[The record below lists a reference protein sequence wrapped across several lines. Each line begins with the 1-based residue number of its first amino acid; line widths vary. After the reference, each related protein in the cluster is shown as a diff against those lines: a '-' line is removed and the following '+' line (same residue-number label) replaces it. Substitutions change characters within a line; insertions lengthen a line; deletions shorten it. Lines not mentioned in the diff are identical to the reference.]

1 MKKQSKLYLGT
12 NTKMY
17 KTIAQTVEFLSGL
30 RDRTADIS
38 REELELF
45 VIPSFTTLERARQ
58 TDGQGVGRCG
68 LGGRFGFCSC
78 RLCWLLLL
86 RRFFRLGRSC
96 LFRLGVLAT
105 FCFFG
110 CFRRFRSFLQF

>member
-45 VIPSFTTLERARQ
+45 VIPSNDASTNIP
-58 TDGQGVGRCG
+58 RC
-68 LGGRFGFCSC
+68 RT
-78 RLCWLLLL
+78 
-86 RRFFRLGRSC
+86 RRSRTNC
-96 LFRLGVLAT
+96 YCKT
-105 FCFFG
+105 
-110 CFRRFRSFLQF
+110 

>member
-58 TDGQGVGRCG
+58 TVTPEQIHLGAQNMGWEQEGQFSGEISPQV
-68 LGGRFGFCSC
+68 
-78 RLCWLLLL
+78 
-86 RRFFRLGRSC
+86 
-96 LFRLGVLAT
+96 AT
-105 FCFFG
+105 SISTRKVEIALSG
-110 CFRRFRSFLQF
+110 

>member
-17 KTIAQTVEFLSGL
+17 KTIAQTVEFLSSL

-45 VIPSFTTLERARQ
+45 VIPSFTTLERAR
-58 TDGQGVGRCG
+58 
-68 LGGRFGFCSC
+68 
-78 RLCWLLLL
+78 
-86 RRFFRLGRSC
+86 
-96 LFRLGVLAT
+96 
-105 FCFFG
+105 
-110 CFRRFRSFLQF
+110 

>member
-12 NTKMY
+12 NPKMY
-17 KTIAQTVEFLSGL
+17 KTIAQTVEFLSSL

-58 TDGQGVGRCG
+58 TVTPEQIH
-68 LGGRFGFCSC
+68 LGAQNMGGSRKASSA
-78 RLCWLLLL
+78 
-86 RRFFRLGRSC
+86 GRS
-96 LFRLGVLAT
+96 
-105 FCFFG
+105 
-110 CFRRFRSFLQF
+110 RR